1 MFVSVRRYKVE
12 PRSTDRILS
21 LVKESFLP
29 IIRNAPGFNAYYI
42 LDGGGDEI
50 TSISIFEDEAG
61 ATNSNILAAEFV
73 EESLGDVLPTPPE
86 ITEGEVSGFGG
97 TAS

>member
-1 MFVSVRRYKVE
+1 MFVSVRRYRAE
-12 PRSTDRILS
+12 PLYRDRIFS
-21 LVKESFLP
+21 LVNESFLP

-42 LDGGGDEI
+42 LDSGAGAI
-50 TSISIFEDEAG
+50 TSISIFEDKAD

-86 ITEGEVSGFGG
+86 IIEGEVVGFARLV
-97 TAS
+97 T

>member
-1 MFVSVRRYKVE
+1 MFISVRRYQAE
-12 PRSTDRILS
+12 PRSAGRIFS

-42 LDGGGDEI
+42 VDSGGTAI
-50 TSISIFEDEAG
+50 TSISIFEDKEG
-61 ATNSNILAAEFV
+61 ATNSNMLAAEFV

-86 ITEGEVSGFGG
+86 IIEGKVVGYARPPS
-97 TAS
+97 